1 MEPSYVR
8 FEGRKTVLTCSEKR
22 PCWDRSQD
30 RIRPS
35 CQVGKRSHAAWAVLV
50 VLSTEMQTLRDFLC
64 KKKKKSVILFLW
76 SYGKL
81 GDEAFPEMTE
91 HPWTWAD
98 LGPPHSYVEA

>member
-8 FEGRKTVLTCSEKR
+8 FGGRKTVLTCSEKR

-64 KKKKKSVILFLW
+64 KKKKKVSFSFSGAVGNWEMKLFLR
-76 SYGKL
+76 
-81 GDEAFPEMTE
+81 
-91 HPWTWAD
+91 
-98 LGPPHSYVEA
+98 